1 MREIRFRAWDRKR
14 KEMFIVHEIHFDKIS
29 GVITYVSGYGETD
42 KDGTA
47 FYGGGE
53 RGYAK
58 ALRYVLQEFT
68 GLRDKNGKEIYEG
81 DILRRPGYAEGLSDY
96 IVGFER
102 GHFTLQHTKTAYNQL
117 GIWNIADT
125 TEVVGNIHEN
135 PELLTK
141 EMAE

>member
-1 MREIRFRAWDRKR
+1 MREIKFRARVL
-14 KEMFIVHEIHFDKIS
+14 KENEMVFVNTLYCNVRIEHSRTKN
-29 GVITYVSGYGETD
+29 GYLSTPLHLL
-42 KDGTA
+42 K
-47 FYGGGE
+47 
-53 RGYAK
+53 
-58 ALRYVLQEFT
+58 LMQFT

-96 IVGFER
+96 IVGFDK

-141 EMAE
+141 EATQ